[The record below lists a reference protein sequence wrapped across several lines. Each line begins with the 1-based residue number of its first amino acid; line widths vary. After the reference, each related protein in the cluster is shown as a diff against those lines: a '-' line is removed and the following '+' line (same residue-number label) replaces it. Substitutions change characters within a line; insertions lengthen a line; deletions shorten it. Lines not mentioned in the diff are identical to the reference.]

1 MSLLDRAHLYCQP
14 GNRVFLLAERG
25 SLAPEHGDVFAEK
38 VGRLQTR
45 ENKEG
50 TTEGKL
56 LLEAWLLHILTD
68 FPISRRE
75 SATEGVMRRQ
85 SLESDE

>member
-1 MSLLDRAHLYCQP
+1 MKSEIKENAL
-14 GNRVFLLAERG
+14 RG
-25 SLAPEHGDVFAEK
+25 
-38 VGRLQTR
+38 
-45 ENKEG
+45 NKEG

-85 SLESDE
+85 SLVSETNDLQIINLSSQNLLLHQTLLMECFISMFLSV

>member
-38 VGRLQTR
+38 VGHCQTSVPR
-45 ENKEG
+45 AGDCKG
-50 TTEGKL
+50 
-56 LLEAWLLHILTD
+56 
-68 FPISRRE
+68 
-75 SATEGVMRRQ
+75 
-85 SLESDE
+85 DEVAVLCVSSWRVWG